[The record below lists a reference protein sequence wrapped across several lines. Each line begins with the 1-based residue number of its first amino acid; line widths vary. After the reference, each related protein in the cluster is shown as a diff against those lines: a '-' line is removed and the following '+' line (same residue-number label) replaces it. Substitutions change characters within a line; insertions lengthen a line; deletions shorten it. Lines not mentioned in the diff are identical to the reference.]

1 MRPFAVPAKFGQ
13 AGYMYPMNETGDRP
27 LDLFVVGG
35 GINGAG
41 IACDAAGRALK
52 VGLCEMND
60 FASATSSK
68 ATKLIHGGL
77 RYLEQYEF
85 RLVREAL
92 QEREVL
98 LAKAPHLSWPLR
110 FVLPHEPHLR
120 PRWMLRLGLFLYD
133 HLDWHMTLPKS
144 IAVDLPTSKFGVG
157 LKPSFQKGFVYSDAW
172 VDDARLVICNLK
184 SAREMGARIFA
195 RHRCVS
201 ARRSADGKLWNI
213 TLEGPGGVP
222 VHLQARGL
230 VNAAGPWV
238 KHFLDEQTEVKTN
251 KRVRLIKGSHI
262 VVPRLHEGDHA
273 FILQNSDNRIVFV
286 IPYERSF
293 SLIGTTDIA
302 VDSGEA
308 PVCSPEEIAYLCD
321 IAGHYMQKP
330 VRPEDVVWTYS
341 GVRPLFD
348 DGDDNPSA
356 VTRDYHL
363 EVNGAVGT
371 APLLSVFGGKI
382 TTYRRLAEHALK
394 DLQPYFPRMGGPWT
408 DSRAVYDGEMAD
420 APTFEKA
427 FEQFVAGASATY
439 PGLPKDLVHVL
450 ARRHGSGLD
459 DLLEGVKSVA
469 DLGRHFGGHL
479 YEVEVRHLVRDEWAV
494 EAEDVLWRR
503 TKEGLHMTEAQRTE
517 FARWMDEQRPN
528 FT

>member
-1 MRPFAVPAKFGQ
+1 
-13 AGYMYPMNETGDRP
+13 MNGPEDRP

-68 ATKLIHGGL
+68 STKLIHGGL
-77 RYLEQYEF
+77 RYLETYEF

-120 PRWMLRLGLFLYD
+120 PRWMLRLGLWLYD

-144 IAVDLPTSKFGVG
+144 VAVDLPESKFGVG

-172 VDDARLVICNLK
+172 VDDARLVISNLK
-184 SAREMGARIFA
+184 SAREMGARIYA

-201 ARRSADGKLWNI
+201 ARRSEDGKLWHI
-213 TLEGPGGVP
+213 ELEGPGGTP
-222 VHLQARGL
+222 VHLKARGL

-238 KHFLDEQTEVKTN
+238 KHFVDEQTEIKTP
-251 KRVRLIKGSHI
+251 KRVRLVKGSHI
-262 VVPRLHEGDHA
+262 IVPRLYEGDHA
-273 FILQNSDNRIVFV
+273 FILQNSDKRIVFV
-286 IPYERSF
+286 IPYERAF

-302 VDSGEA
+302 VAEGEH

-321 IAGHYMQKP
+321 IAGRYMAKP

-348 DGDDNPSA
+348 DGDDNPSK

-363 EVNGAVGT
+363 EVDGAASGPNGPR
-371 APLLSVFGGKI
+371 APILSVFGGKI
-382 TTYRRLAEHALK
+382 TTYRRLAEHALR

-420 APTFEKA
+420 APTFEEA
-427 FEQFVAGASATY
+427 FDQFVDGAAINK
-439 PGLPKDLVHVL
+439 PDLPKDLVRIL

-459 DLLEGVKSVA
+459 DLLENVKTVS
-469 DLGRHFGGHL
+469 DLGRHFGGSL

-494 EAEDVLWRR
+494 DAEDILWRR
-503 TKEGLHMTEAQRTE
+503 TKEGLHMTAGERDA
-517 FARWMDEQRPN
+517 FAGWLEEQRLN

>member
-1 MRPFAVPAKFGQ
+1 MEAR
-13 AGYMYPMNETGDRP
+13 EDTP

-41 IACDAAGRALK
+41 IACDAAGRTLK

-60 FASATSSK
+60 FASATSS
-68 ATKLIHGGL
+68 ASTKLIHGGL
-77 RYLEQYEF
+77 RYLEHYEF

-92 QEREVL
+92 MEREVL
-98 LAKAPHLSWPLR
+98 LAKAPHLAFPLR

-144 IAVDLPTSKFGVG
+144 EAVDLPTSKYGAG
-157 LKPSFQKGFVYSDAW
+157 LKPSFKKGFVYSDAW
-172 VDDARLVICNLK
+172 VDDARLVISNLK
-184 SAREMGARIFA
+184 SAREMGARIFS

-201 ARRSADGKLWNI
+201 ARRSDDGKLWHI
-213 TLEGPGGVP
+213 ELAGPTGAP
-222 VHLQARGL
+222 VHLEARGL

-238 KHFLDEQTEVKTN
+238 KHFLDEQTPIRTT

-262 VVPRLHEGDHA
+262 VVPRLYEGDHA
-273 FILQNSDNRIVFV
+273 FMLQNSDNRIVFV
-286 IPYERSF
+286 IPYERDF
-293 SLIGTTDIA
+293 TVIGTTDIPSEFG
-302 VDSGEA
+302 DK
-308 PVCSPEEIAYLCD
+308 PVCTAEEITYLCE
-321 IAGHYMQKP
+321 IASRYMQKP
-330 VRPEDVVWTYS
+330 VTPEDVVWTYS

-348 DGDDNPSA
+348 DGDDDPSA

-363 EVNGAVGT
+363 EVDAPQGA

-382 TTYRRLAEHALK
+382 TTYRRLAEHALA
-394 DLQPYFPRMGGPWT
+394 DLGSYYPHMGNVWT
-408 DSRAVYDGEMAD
+408 ATRPVFDGEMAD
-420 APTFEKA
+420 APTFEEA
-427 FEQFVAGASATY
+427 FDHFVDAAAQIK
-439 PGLPKDLVHVL
+439 PGLPRELVRIL

-459 DLLEGVKSVA
+459 ELLEQVKTVA

-479 YEVEVRHLVRDEWAV
+479 YEVEVRYLIRDEWAV
-494 EAEDVLWRR
+494 EAEDILWRR
-503 TKEGLHMTEAQRTE
+503 TKEGLHMTEAERDA
-517 FARWMDEQRPN
+517 FARWMAEQRPN

>member
-1 MRPFAVPAKFGQ
+1 
-13 AGYMYPMNETGDRP
+13 MNEKEDRP

-144 IAVDLPTSKFGVG
+144 IAVDLPSSKFGVG

-184 SAREMGARIFA
+184 SAREMGARIFP

-213 TLEGPGGVP
+213 TLEGPDGMP
-222 VHLQARGL
+222 VQLQARGL

-238 KHFLDEQTEVKTN
+238 KHFLDEQTEVKTP

-262 VVPRLHEGDHA
+262 IVPR
-273 FILQNSDNRIVFV
+273 
-286 IPYERSF
+286 
-293 SLIGTTDIA
+293 
-302 VDSGEA
+302 
-308 PVCSPEEIAYLCD
+308 
-321 IAGHYMQKP
+321 
-330 VRPEDVVWTYS
+330 
-341 GVRPLFD
+341 
-348 DGDDNPSA
+348 
-356 VTRDYHL
+356 
-363 EVNGAVGT
+363 
-371 APLLSVFGGKI
+371 
-382 TTYRRLAEHALK
+382 
-394 DLQPYFPRMGGPWT
+394 
-408 DSRAVYDGEMAD
+408 
-420 APTFEKA
+420 
-427 FEQFVAGASATY
+427 
-439 PGLPKDLVHVL
+439 
-450 ARRHGSGLD
+450 
-459 DLLEGVKSVA
+459 
-469 DLGRHFGGHL
+469 
-479 YEVEVRHLVRDEWAV
+479 
-494 EAEDVLWRR
+494 
-503 TKEGLHMTEAQRTE
+503 
-517 FARWMDEQRPN
+517 
-528 FT
+528 

>member
-1 MRPFAVPAKFGQ
+1 M
-13 AGYMYPMNETGDRP
+13 TDRP

-41 IACDAAGRALK
+41 IACDAAGRSLK

-60 FASATSSK
+60 FASATSSR

-77 RYLEQYEF
+77 RYLEHYEF

-92 QEREVL
+92 MEREVL
-98 LAKAPHLSWPLR
+98 LAKAPHISWPLR

-144 IAVDLPTSKFGVG
+144 QAVELQKSKWGVG
-157 LKPSFQKGFVYSDAW
+157 LKPSFRHGFVYSDAW
-172 VDDARLVICNLK
+172 VDDARLVIANLK
-184 SAREMGARIFA
+184 SARYMGATIHA
-195 RHRCVS
+195 RHRCTS

-213 TLEGPGGVP
+213 ELAAPDGTTVKLR
-222 VHLQARGL
+222 ARGL
-230 VNAAGPWV
+230 VNACGPWV
-238 KHFLDEQTEVKTN
+238 KHFIDEQTQVKTP

-273 FILQNSDNRIVFV
+273 FILQNRDNRIVFV
-286 IPYERSF
+286 IPYERDF
-293 SLIGTTDIA
+293 SLIGTTDIPVEA
-302 VDSGEA
+302 SGN
-308 PVCSPEEIAYLCD
+308 PVCTPEEIAYLCD
-321 IAGHYMQKP
+321 LAGHYMARP

-363 EVNGAVGT
+363 EVDAPDGA

-382 TTYRRLAEHALK
+382 TTYRRLAEHALE
-394 DLQPYFPRMGGPWT
+394 DLRKFYPHMAGAWT
-408 DSRAVYDGEMAD
+408 SGKALADGELAN
-420 APTFEKA
+420 APTFEQA
-427 FEQFVAGASATY
+427 FDRFVAGAAQAK
-439 PGLPKDLVHVL
+439 PGLPPDLVRVL
-450 ARRHGSGLD
+450 ARRHGTGLD
-459 DLLEGVKSVA
+459 ELLEGIRTEA

-479 YEVEVRHLVRDEWAV
+479 YEHEVRYLMREEWAV
-494 EAEDVLWRR
+494 EPDDVLWRR
-503 TKEGLHMTEAQRTE
+503 SKEGLHMTADQRTD
-517 FARWMDEQRPN
+517 FARWMQALRADA
-528 FT
+528 

>member
-1 MRPFAVPAKFGQ
+1 
-13 AGYMYPMNETGDRP
+13 MNGLGDRP

-77 RYLEQYEF
+77 RYLELYEF

-92 QEREVL
+92 MEREVL

-144 IAVDLPTSKFGVG
+144 QAVDLRKSKWGGG
-157 LKPSFQKGFVYSDAW
+157 LKPSFEHGFVYSDAW
-172 VDDARLVICNLK
+172 VDDARLVIANVK
-184 SAREMGARIFA
+184 SARDMGAAIYA
-195 RHRCVS
+195 RHRCIS

-213 TLEGPGGVP
+213 ELAGPDGATVTLR
-222 VHLQARGL
+222 ARGL
-230 VNAAGPWV
+230 VNACGPWV
-238 KHFLDEQTEVKTN
+238 KHFIDEQTQVKTP

-262 VVPRLHEGDHA
+262 IVPRLHDGDHA
-273 FILQNSDNRIVFV
+273 FILQNKDNRIVFV
-286 IPYERSF
+286 IPYEREF
-293 SLIGTTDIA
+293 SLIGTTDIP
-302 VDSGEA
+302 VEA
-308 PVCSPEEIAYLCD
+308 SEHPVCTPEEIAYLCEL
-321 IAGHYMQKP
+321 ASFYMAKP

-363 EVNGAVGT
+363 EVDAPDGA

-382 TTYRRLAEHALK
+382 TTYRRLAEHALE
-394 DLQPYFPRMGGPWT
+394 DLRKFYPRMAGAWT
-408 DSRAVYDGEMAD
+408 DGKALSDGEFAN
-420 APTFEKA
+420 APTFEQA
-427 FEQFVAGASATY
+427 FDRFVDGAGQAK
-439 PGLPKDLVHVL
+439 PGLPPDLVRVL
-450 ARRHGSGLD
+450 ARRHGTALD
-459 DLLEGVKSVA
+459 ELLEGIRTVA

-479 YEVEVRHLVRDEWAV
+479 YEHEVRYLMREEWAV
-494 EAEDVLWRR
+494 EPDDVLWRR
-503 TKEGLHMTEAQRTE
+503 SKEGLHMTAGQRESFAQ
-517 FARWMDEQRPN
+517 WMQSLLPN
-528 FT
+528 A

>member
-1 MRPFAVPAKFGQ
+1 MEAREDA
-13 AGYMYPMNETGDRP
+13 P

-41 IACDAAGRALK
+41 IACDAVGRSLK

-60 FASATSSK
+60 FASATSS
-68 ATKLIHGGL
+68 ASSKLIHGGL

-92 QEREVL
+92 MEREVL
-98 LAKAPHLSWPLR
+98 LAKAPHLAFPMR

-144 IAVDLPTSKFGVG
+144 QAIDLPASKYGAG
-157 LKPSFQKGFVYSDAW
+157 LKPSFKKGFVYSDAW
-172 VDDARLVICNLK
+172 VDDARLVIANMK

-201 ARRSADGKLWNI
+201 ARRSDDGKLWDI
-213 TLEGPGGVP
+213 ELAAPDGTT
-222 VHLQARGL
+222 VHLKARGL

-238 KHFLDEQTEVKTN
+238 KHFLDEQTPIRTN

-262 VVPRLHEGDHA
+262 VVPRLYEGDHA
-273 FILQNSDNRIVFV
+273 FILQNSDNRIVFI
-286 IPYERSF
+286 IPYERDF
-293 SLIGTTDIA
+293 TVIGTTDIP
-302 VDSGEA
+302 SEFGEK
-308 PVCSPEEIAYLCD
+308 PVCTPEEIAYLCE

-330 VRPEDVVWTYS
+330 VTPEDVVWTYS

-363 EVNGAVGT
+363 EVDGAPNGPNGGT

-382 TTYRRLAEHALK
+382 TTYRRLAEHALA
-394 DLQPYFPRMGGPWT
+394 DLKPYFPRMGGPWT
-408 DSRAVYDGEMAD
+408 ATRAVFDGELAD
-420 APTFEKA
+420 APTFEEA
-427 FEQFVAGASATY
+427 FDRFVDGAAQTK
-439 PGLPKDLVHVL
+439 PGLPRELVRVL
-450 ARRHGSGLD
+450 ARRHGSGLGE
-459 DLLEGVKSVA
+459 LLDQVKTVA

-479 YEVEVRHLVRDEWAV
+479 YEVEVRYLIRDEWAV

-503 TKEGLHMTEAQRTE
+503 TKEGLHMTLAEREA
-517 FARWMDEQRPN
+517 FARWMAELRRNDPGTN

>member
-1 MRPFAVPAKFGQ
+1 
-13 AGYMYPMNETGDRP
+13 MNGAEDAP

-41 IACDAAGRALK
+41 IACDAVGRTLK

-60 FASATSSK
+60 FASATSS
-68 ATKLIHGGL
+68 ASSKLIHGGL
-77 RYLEQYEF
+77 RYLEHYEF

-92 QEREVL
+92 MEREVL
-98 LAKAPHLSWPLR
+98 LAKAPHLAFPMR

-144 IAVDLPTSKFGVG
+144 QAVDLPASKYGAG
-157 LKPSFQKGFVYSDAW
+157 LKPSFKKGFVYSDAW
-172 VDDARLVICNLK
+172 VDDARLVIANLK
-184 SAREMGARIFA
+184 SAREMGARIYS

-201 ARRSADGKLWNI
+201 ARRSDDGKLWHI
-213 TLEGPGGVP
+213 ELAGPNGVS
-222 VHLQARGL
+222 VHLKARGL

-238 KHFLDEQTEVKTN
+238 KHFLDEQTPIRTN

-262 VVPRLHEGDHA
+262 VVPRLYEGNHA

-286 IPYERSF
+286 IPYERDF
-293 SLIGTTDIA
+293 SVIGTTDIP
-302 VDSGEA
+302 SEFGEK
-308 PVCSPEEIAYLCD
+308 PVCTPEEIAYLCE

-330 VRPEDVVWTYS
+330 VTPADVVWTYS

-348 DGDDNPSA
+348 DGDDDPSA

-363 EVNGAVGT
+363 EVDGPVGT

-382 TTYRRLAEHALK
+382 TTYRRLAEHALA
-394 DLQPYFPRMGGPWT
+394 DLKPHFPGMGAAWT
-408 DSRAVYDGEMAD
+408 ATRAVFDGELAD
-420 APTFEKA
+420 APTFEEA
-427 FEQFVAGASATY
+427 FDRFVSGAAQTK
-439 PGLPKDLVHVL
+439 PGLPRELVCVL
-450 ARRHGSGLD
+450 AHRHGSGLGE
-459 DLLEGVKSVA
+459 LLEHVKTVA

-479 YEVEVRHLVRDEWAV
+479 YEVEVRYLVRDEWAV
-494 EAEDVLWRR
+494 EPEDVLWRR
-503 TKEGLHMTEAQRTE
+503 TKEGLHMTAAERDA
-517 FARWMDEQRPN
+517 FARWMLEQRPN

>member
-1 MRPFAVPAKFGQ
+1 
-13 AGYMYPMNETGDRP
+13 MNGSGEAP

-41 IACDAAGRALK
+41 IACDAVGRALK
-52 VGLCEMND
+52 VGLCEMHD
-60 FASATSSK
+60 FASATSS
-68 ATKLIHGGL
+68 ASTKLIHGGL
-77 RYLEQYEF
+77 RYLEHYEF

-98 LAKAPHLSWPLR
+98 LAKAPHLSFPLR

-144 IAVDLPTSKFGVG
+144 ISVDLPHSKFGAG
-157 LKPSFQKGFVYSDAW
+157 LKPSFKNGFVYSDAW
-172 VDDARLVICNLK
+172 VDDARLVISNVK
-184 SAREMGARIFA
+184 SARQMGARIFA

-201 ARRSADGKLWNI
+201 ARRSENGKLWNI
-213 TLEGPGGVP
+213 ELSAPDGATVK
-222 VHLQARGL
+222 LQARGL
-230 VNAAGPWV
+230 VNATGPWV
-238 KHFLDEQTEVKTN
+238 KRFLDEQTDIKTG

-273 FILQNSDNRIVFV
+273 FILQNKDGRIVFI

-293 SLIGTTDIA
+293 SVIGTTDIPVEEGEKA
-302 VDSGEA
+302 VCTQDEINYL
-308 PVCSPEEIAYLCD
+308 CEIASY
-321 IAGHYMQKP
+321 YMVKP
-330 VRPEDVVWTYS
+330 VRPADVVWTYS

-348 DGDDNPSA
+348 DGDDDPSA

-363 EVNGAVGT
+363 EIDGAVGT

-382 TTYRRLAEHALK
+382 TTYRRLAEHALR
-394 DLQPYFPRMGGPWT
+394 DLAPHYPHMGVEWT
-408 DSRAVYDGEMAD
+408 AERALADGELAD
-420 APTFEKA
+420 APTFEEA
-427 FEQFVAGASATY
+427 FDTFVASACTVK
-439 PGLPKDLVHVL
+439 PGLPKELVRVL
-450 ARRHGSGLD
+450 ARRHGIGID
-459 DLLEGVKSVA
+459 DLLTDVKTVA
-469 DLGRHFGGHL
+469 DLGQHFGGHL
-479 YEVEVRHLVRDEWAV
+479 YETEVRYLVRDEWAV

-503 TKEGLHMTEAQRTE
+503 TKEGLHMTQAEREQ
-517 FARWMDEQRPN
+517 FARWLAELRPN

>member
-1 MRPFAVPAKFGQ
+1 
-13 AGYMYPMNETGDRP
+13 MNGTEEQP

-120 PRWMLRLGLFLYD
+120 PRWMLRIGLFLYD
-133 HLDWHMTLPKS
+133 HLDWRMTLPKS
-144 IAVDLPTSKFGVG
+144 IAVDLPTSKFGKG

-172 VDDARLVICNLK
+172 VDDARLVITNLK
-184 SAREMGARIFA
+184 SAREMGAKIYA

-201 ARRSADGKLWNI
+201 ARRSIDRKLWDI
-213 TLEGPGGVP
+213 ELAAPSGAP
-222 VHLQARGL
+222 VKLQARGL

-238 KHFLDEQTEVKTN
+238 KQFIDQQTDVGTT

-262 VVPRLHEGDHA
+262 IVPRLYDGDHA
-273 FILQNSDNRIVFV
+273 FILQNKDNRIVFV
-286 IPYERSF
+286 IPYEREF

-302 VDSGEA
+302 VDEGEH
-308 PVCSPEEIAYLCD
+308 PVCTSEETAYLCE
-321 IAGHYMQKP
+321 ITSHYMSKL

-348 DGDDNPSA
+348 DGDDNPSE

-363 EVNGAVGT
+363 EVDGGADR

-394 DLQPYFPRMGGPWT
+394 DLAPWYPQMGAPWT
-408 DSRAVYDGEMAD
+408 AEQALTDGEFAD
-420 APTFEKA
+420 APTFEQA
-427 FEQFVAGASATY
+427 FDQFVAGASINRPA
-439 PGLPKDLVHVL
+439 LPKELVRIL
-450 ARRHGSGLD
+450 ARRHGTGLD
-459 DLLEGVKSVA
+459 DLLEDVKTVA
-469 DLGRHFGGHL
+469 DLGRHFGGSL
-479 YEVEVRHLVRDEWAV
+479 YETEVRYLVRDEWAV
-494 EAEDVLWRR
+494 DAEDVLWRR
-503 TKEGLHMTEAQRTE
+503 TKEGLHMTAAEREA
-517 FARWMDEQRPN
+517 FAFWLSEQRPN

>member
-1 MRPFAVPAKFGQ
+1 
-13 AGYMYPMNETGDRP
+13 MNGMEDRP

-77 RYLEQYEF
+77 RYLELYEF

-92 QEREVL
+92 MEREVL

-144 IAVDLPTSKFGVG
+144 QAVDLRTSKWGAG
-157 LKPSFQKGFVYSDAW
+157 LKPSFEHGFVYSDAW
-172 VDDARLVICNLK
+172 VDDARLVIANVK
-184 SAREMGARIFA
+184 SARDMGAAIYA
-195 RHRCVS
+195 RHRCSS

-213 TLEGPGGVP
+213 ELAAPDGTTVTLR
-222 VHLQARGL
+222 ARGL
-230 VNAAGPWV
+230 VNACGPWV
-238 KHFLDEQTEVKTN
+238 KHFIDEQTQVKTP

-262 VVPRLHEGDHA
+262 IVPRLHDGDHA
-273 FILQNSDNRIVFV
+273 FILQNKDNRIVFV
-286 IPYERSF
+286 IPYERDF
-293 SLIGTTDIA
+293 SLIGTTDIP
-302 VDSGEA
+302 VEA
-308 PVCSPEEIAYLCD
+308 SEHPVCTPEEIAYLCEL
-321 IAGHYMQKP
+321 ASFYMAKP
-330 VRPEDVVWTYS
+330 VRAEDVVWTYS

-363 EVNGAVGT
+363 EVDAPDGA

-382 TTYRRLAEHALK
+382 TTYRRLAEHALE
-394 DLQPYFPRMGGPWT
+394 DLRKFYPRMAGAWT
-408 DSRAVYDGEMAD
+408 DGKALSDGELAN
-420 APTFEKA
+420 APTFEQA
-427 FEQFVAGASATY
+427 FDRFVDGAAHAK
-439 PGLPKDLVHVL
+439 PGLPPDLMRVL
-450 ARRHGSGLD
+450 ARRHGTALD
-459 DLLEGVKSVA
+459 ELLEGVRTVA

-479 YEVEVRHLVRDEWAV
+479 YEHEVRYLMREEWAV
-494 EAEDVLWRR
+494 EADDVLWRR
-503 TKEGLHMTEAQRTE
+503 SKEGLHMTAGQRESFAQ
-517 FARWMDEQRPN
+517 WMQSLLPN
-528 FT
+528 A

>member
-1 MRPFAVPAKFGQ
+1 MDGT
-13 AGYMYPMNETGDRP
+13 MDTP

-41 IACDAAGRALK
+41 IACDAAGRTLT

-60 FASATSSK
+60 FASATSS
-68 ATKLIHGGL
+68 ASTKLIHGGL
-77 RYLEQYEF
+77 RYLEHYEF

-92 QEREVL
+92 MEREVL
-98 LAKAPHLSWPLR
+98 LAKAPHLAFPLR

-144 IAVDLPTSKFGVG
+144 EAVDLPKSKFGAG
-157 LKPSFQKGFVYSDAW
+157 LKPSFRKGFVYSDAW
-172 VDDARLVICNLK
+172 VDDARLVISNLK
-184 SAREMGARIFA
+184 SAREMGARIFS

-201 ARRSADGKLWNI
+201 ARRSDDGKLWHI
-213 TLEGPGGVP
+213 ELVSPTGAP
-222 VHLQARGL
+222 VHLKARGL

-238 KHFLDEQTEVKTN
+238 KHFLDEQTSIRTP

-262 VVPRLHEGDHA
+262 VVPRLYEGDHA

-286 IPYERSF
+286 IPYERDF
-293 SLIGTTDIA
+293 SVIGTTDIP
-302 VDSGEA
+302 SEFGEK
-308 PVCSPEEIAYLCD
+308 PVCTPEEITYLCD
-321 IAGHYMQKP
+321 IASRYMQNP
-330 VRPEDVVWTYS
+330 VTPEDVVWTYS

-348 DGDDNPSA
+348 DGDDDPSA

-363 EVNGAVGT
+363 EVDAPQGA

-382 TTYRRLAEHALK
+382 TTYRRLAEHALA
-394 DLQPYFPRMGGPWT
+394 DLRSYYPHMGNVWT
-408 DSRAVYDGEMAD
+408 ATRPVYDGEMAD
-420 APTFEKA
+420 APTFEEA
-427 FEQFVAGASATY
+427 FDQFVDAAARIK
-439 PGLPKDLVHVL
+439 PGLPRELVRIL

-459 DLLEGVKSVA
+459 ELLEQVKTVA
-469 DLGRHFGGHL
+469 DLGRFFGGHL
-479 YEVEVRHLVRDEWAV
+479 YEVEVRYLIRDEWAV
-494 EAEDVLWRR
+494 EAEDILWRR
-503 TKEGLHMTEAQRTE
+503 TKEGLHMTEAERDA
-517 FARWMDEQRPN
+517 FARWMADQRPN